1 MSTDRRTPGPTLLT
15 LKECSYA
22 TGCLLPSHLL
32 RPRNL
37 RAKLTTYRFRYA
49 GFRRTALEIRIS
61 THHRKAQAVPRCYNA
76 CALSFTPCHRLRL
89 RGIQHPHSVYLY
101 VCLSHCR
108 TTRSAIGCQV
118 PTTLLR
124 PNACAYG
131 IATTLLPV
139 PQVSIGQYSRYGFN
153 TMEHLDGP
161 QAYLQLPAFCPA
173 ISLPCSRKTLLQGQ
187 TDQKTAV
194 GVSNR
199 VH

>member
-1 MSTDRRTPGPTLLT
+1 VL
-15 LKECSYA
+15 
-22 TGCLLPSHLL
+22 TGCLLSQAYRLAGQFTPTVH
-32 RPRNL
+32 L
-37 RAKLTTYRFRYA
+37 RARLTT
-49 GFRRTALEIRIS
+49 
-61 THHRKAQAVPRCYNA
+61 
-76 CALSFTPCHRLRL
+76 RLRMQVSGGPSLGGSTVPL
-89 RGIQHPHSVYLY
+89 RIQYSHSVYLY

-173 ISLPCSRKTLLQGQ
+173 IALPCSRKTLLQGQ